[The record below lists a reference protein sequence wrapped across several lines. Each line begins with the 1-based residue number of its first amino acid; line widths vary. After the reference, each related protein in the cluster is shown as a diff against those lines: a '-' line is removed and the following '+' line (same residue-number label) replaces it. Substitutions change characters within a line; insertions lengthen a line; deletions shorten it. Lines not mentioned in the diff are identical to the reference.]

1 MLRKRAIGQGNA
13 QSGQEVAD
21 IRGLKIVGFPDSGV
35 CGNLT
40 KASLLSSQR
49 DADSSPNRY
58 HSPDRPAYSPSGPMT
73 VFRRSDAQN
82 GSDIGYQRDLG
93 IDGRSIRINSDVTS
107 KSTIGLRLCKR
118 HQSSLRQWQ
127 YSVWQVALKTMQ
139 NVPLQVQALALW
151 LQNCLEQIVPVQ
163 WSSVPPRACSATT
176 LVSKPAARADRLN
189 TRAHSG
195 RLLTTN
201 RCQGF
206 ALAAVLRFGD

>member
-1 MLRKRAIGQGNA
+1 MLRKRAIGQGSA
-13 QSGQEVAD
+13 RSGQEVAD
-21 IRGLKIVGFPDSGV
+21 IRVLKIVGFPDSGV

-49 DADSSPNRY
+49 DATSSPNRY

-82 GSDIGYQRDLG
+82 GSDIGYQGDLG
-93 IDGRSIRINSDVTS
+93 IDGRIIRINSDVTS
-107 KSTIGLRLCKR
+107 KTTIGLRLCKR

-127 YSVWQVALKTMQ
+127 YSVWQVALKAIRSA
-139 NVPLQVQALALW
+139 PSLAQALALW
-151 LQNCLEQIVPVQ
+151 PQNCLVRTAQVRWQLAHSLALCVEKQAYQP
-163 WSSVPPRACSATT
+163 A
-176 LVSKPAARADRLN
+176 SKLN
-189 TRAHSG
+189 TRAHNG

-201 RCQGF
+201 RRQGF